1 MKDNVQP
8 KPKRQYICDIMY
20 TYAVYSKLPGYMVY
34 EIIAIFVHLTQLHI
48 IAKLKLPKKKLQIID
63 TL

>member
-1 MKDNVQP
+1 MKDSVQP

-34 EIIAIFVHLTQLHI
+34 EMLAILCI
-48 IAKLKLPKKKLQIID
+48 
-63 TL
+63 